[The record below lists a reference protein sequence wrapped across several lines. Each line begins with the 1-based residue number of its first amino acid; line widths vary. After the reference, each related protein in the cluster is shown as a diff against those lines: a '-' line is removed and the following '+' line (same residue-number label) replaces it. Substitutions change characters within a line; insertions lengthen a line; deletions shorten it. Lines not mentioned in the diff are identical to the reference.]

1 MPDASINDEDEV
13 FQETSSPCQ
22 YRPGI
27 PITEDIQKHCHIYL
41 DEQLYGSALTLLGDL
56 VTSGA
61 SHPEAQDKPAFVPI
75 PYHIELVSA
84 LLIHPRYTSQLPPDE
99 RVELASKAITFLRNT
114 LLILGPVNANLVEAF
129 SLSPFTST
137 RTSRRSRVALE
148 RDEGT
153 SGSDTE
159 DKLENVKGVIGN
171 KGRMRNRAQDF
182 WHIVGWAFN
191 CSVKYPKRWQ
201 YWKVYLDYMLDVL
214 DADWKERE
222 RLDRE
227 SMDGVDGECDFTMV
241 RKGLLMKYLS
251 EVGGK
256 SSAMR
261 RVVRSVFADAGPDS
275 LKEFPEVFED
285 ELKDR
290 NMLKRKRADTMDHK
304 FGDYEEE
311 AEISDDDSSPMRAD
325 DEGEGEDED
334 EDEMHIPLV
343 DPYLGGTESI
353 ALRQRVLTLLS
364 RASYYFQD
372 EIMPLSKLYEMVF
385 MSLKHTP
392 IPAFSLLMSP
402 STNSFLHPQL
412 FVSLA
417 LLGLKL
423 LLPNNAPTLH
433 SILSSD
439 SDDLTQEVL
448 EKCLLPFPAST
459 SSTDEN
465 ARVSIL
471 VENCLRVFLRS
482 CECWY
487 TPGLGEAIERGIKA
501 RDERCKGEKKPKD
514 VGARKRQETAREWL
528 TASGGRLKSL
538 LSFVEVRTANDWN

>member
-1 MPDASINDEDEV
+1 MPDAPFNEEDEI
-13 FQETSSPCQ
+13 FQETVSRCQ

-27 PITEDIQKHCHIYL
+27 PITEDIQKHCHIFL

-84 LLIHPRYTSQLPPDE
+84 LLIHPLHTSQSPPDE
-99 RVELASKAITFLRNT
+99 RSELASKSITFLRNT

-129 SLSPFTST
+129 SLSPLTST
-137 RTSRRSRVALE
+137 RTTRRGRNALE
-148 RDEGT
+148 RDEGA
-153 SGSDTE
+153 SGSDTTD
-159 DKLENVKGVIGN
+159 DKVELVKGVIGN
-171 KGRMRNRAQDF
+171 KGRIRNCATDF

-227 SMDGVDGECDFTMV
+227 GMGGVEGVCDYTMV
-241 RKGLLMKYLS
+241 QKGLLMNYLS
-251 EVGGK
+251 EVGQK

-275 LKEFPEVFED
+275 LKEFPEVFVGSET
-285 ELKDR
+285 KDK
-290 NMLKRKRADTMDHK
+290 NGQKRKRADIIDHK

-311 AEISDDDSSPMRAD
+311 ADYADGYSSPMQA
-325 DEGEGEDED
+325 ED
-334 EDEMHIPLV
+334 EDEMPIALV

-364 RASYYFQD
+364 RASFYFQD
-372 EIMPLSKLYEMVF
+372 ELTSLTNLYEMVF
-385 MSLKHTP
+385 SCLKQTP
-392 IPAFSLLMSP
+392 IPAFSLFMSP
-402 STNSFLHPQL
+402 STK
-412 FVSLA
+412 
-417 LLGLKL
+417 LLPSPPTLLLKL
-423 LLPNNAPTLH
+423 LLPNNAPSPH
-433 SILSSD
+433 SITSSD
-439 SDDLTQEVL
+439 ADDLTQEVL
-448 EKCLLPFPAST
+448 EKCFLPFPAST

-465 ARVSIL
+465 SKVSIL
-471 VENCLRVFLRS
+471 VENSLRLFLRS

-487 TPGLGEAIERGIKA
+487 TPGLDEAIERGIKA
-501 RDERCKGEKKPKD
+501 RDDKCKGEKKPKD
-514 VGARKRQETAREWL
+514 AGARKRQETAREWL
-528 TASGGRLKSL
+528 GLVL
-538 LSFVEVRTANDWN
+538 DD